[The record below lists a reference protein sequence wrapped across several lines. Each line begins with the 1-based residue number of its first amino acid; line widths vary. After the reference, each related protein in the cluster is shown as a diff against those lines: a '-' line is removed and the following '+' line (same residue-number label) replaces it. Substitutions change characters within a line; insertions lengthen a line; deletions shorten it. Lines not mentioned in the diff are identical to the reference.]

1 MWTLELKG
9 LIVTTVADPG
19 EGPGRPGRPGR
30 PGSPLIF
37 RPNEAMESQKK
48 FLGDPP
54 PPPPLSEGLDLPL

>member
-9 LIVTTVADPG
+9 LIVTTVAYPG
-19 EGPGRPGRPGR
+19 ERPGR

-37 RPNEAMESQKK
+37 RPNEAMKSRKK
-48 FLGDPP
+48 FLGDTP